1 LEDLAVPL
9 PASFGDVAP
18 EDKVR
23 KDRATLSIYVTGKN
37 GGKDQ
42 IRKSL
47 EDSDDTLLFLPALPD
62 SAVDDDSAEAG
73 SSNSTY
79 KDRTARPSSE
89 DGYCCPSE
97 GEETLEE
104 LRPMLQDE
112 LDIHIYY
119 LARRPDIAAIVRQEV
134 EQSRAS
140 RPENMI
146 AISCGPEEFV
156 DAVRDAVR
164 KEGMRYAEEG
174 FGW

>member
-1 LEDLAVPL
+1 LENLALPL
-9 PASFGDVAP
+9 PTFFGDAAP

-23 KDRATLSIYVTGKN
+23 RGRATLSIYVTGKN
-37 GGKDQ
+37 GGQDQ

-79 KDRTARPSSE
+79 KDRTARPSGE

-97 GEETLEE
+97 GGETLEE
-104 LRPMLQDE
+104 LRPMLHDE
-112 LDIHIYY
+112 LDIHVYY
-119 LARRPDIAAIVRQEV
+119 LARRPDIAAIVQQEID
-134 EQSRAS
+134 QSSAS
-140 RPENMI
+140 GLESII
-146 AISCGPEEFV
+146 AISCGPEAFV

-164 KEGMRYAEEG
+164 KKGIRYAEEG
-174 FGW
+174 FG